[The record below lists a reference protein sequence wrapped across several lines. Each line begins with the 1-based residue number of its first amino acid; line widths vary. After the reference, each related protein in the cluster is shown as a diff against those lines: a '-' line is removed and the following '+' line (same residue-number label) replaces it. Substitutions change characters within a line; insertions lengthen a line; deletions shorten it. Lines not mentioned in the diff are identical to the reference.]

1 MKRFE
6 KASELMWVFGII
18 FVAFGVVVCNKTGLG
33 ISMVAAPAFIVSE
46 RVPFLSAGVAEYLIQ
61 GIKLIILCII
71 VRKFNWRYL
80 LTFCVSVIY
89 GYTINL
95 FVWILGPV
103 SFDSVGLRFA
113 MLILGDI
120 IVAFGVACF
129 FRTYLPLQVC
139 ELFVAE
145 IAAKFKF
152 DINRVKFAYDYSM
165 LAVSLILAFTLFGD
179 AGSFDWSTIFYS
191 DFHSIGPNTLIA
203 TLLNAPLIAAS
214 GKLIDKIFGASPLFP
229 SLYKTLK
236 RV

>member
-6 KASELMWVFGII
+6 KASELLWVFGII
-18 FVAFGVVVCNKTGLG
+18 FVAFGVVLCNKTGLG
-33 ISMVAAPAFIVSE
+33 ISMVAAPAFIISD
-46 RVPFLSAGVAEYLIQ
+46 RIPLLSAGVAEYLIQ

-95 FVWILGPV
+95 FVWLLDPV

-152 DINRVKFAYDYSM
+152 NINKVKFGYDYSM

-179 AGSFDWSTIFYS
+179 AGTFDWSAIFYS
-191 DFHSIGPNTLIA
+191 DFHNIGPGTVIA
-203 TLLNAPLIAAS
+203 TLLNAPLIAIM
-214 GKLIDKIFGASPLFP
+214 GKLIDKIFGTEPLFP
-229 SLYKTLK
+229 TVYKTLK

>member
-6 KASELMWVFGII
+6 KASELLWVFGII
-18 FVAFGVVVCNKTGLG
+18 FVAFGVVLCNKTGLG
-33 ISMVAAPAFIVSE
+33 ISMVAAPAFIVSD
-46 RVPFLSAGVAEYLIQ
+46 RFSFLSAGVAEYLIQ
-61 GIKLIILCII
+61 GIKLVILCIV

-80 LTFCVSVIY
+80 LTFLVSVIY

-95 FVWILGPV
+95 FVWLLGPI
-103 SFDSVGLRFA
+103 SFDTVWLRFA

-152 DINRVKFAYDYSM
+152 NINKVKFAYDYSM
-165 LAVSLILAFTLFGD
+165 LAVSLILAFSLFGD
-179 AGSFDWSTIFYS
+179 ADTFDWSTILYS
-191 DFHSIGPNTLIA
+191 DFHNIGPGTVIA
-203 TLLNAPLIAAS
+203 TLLNAPLIAIM
-214 GKLIDKIFGASPLFP
+214 GKLIDKIFGTSPLFP
-229 SLYKTLK
+229 NLYKTLK
-236 RV
+236 RF